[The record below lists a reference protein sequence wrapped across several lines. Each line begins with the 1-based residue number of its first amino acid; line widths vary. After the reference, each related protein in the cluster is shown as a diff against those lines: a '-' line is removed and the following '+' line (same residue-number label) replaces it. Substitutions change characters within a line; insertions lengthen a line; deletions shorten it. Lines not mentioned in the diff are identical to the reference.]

1 MKVKFLSE
9 LPEADLARFRE
20 SELYRISHAD
30 YRHCEIHLEYY
41 KEYFGASWKDV
52 SLVAYDDKCFAIVV
66 YMFLGNGELSF
77 FGAPM
82 SVYSDPA
89 VPVKDQNYAFQE
101 LFVKIEQLGAQ
112 RIKFFEHPAFLM
124 KYYEHEGF
132 TGHTLF
138 ETNID
143 LSRSEEDIFMS
154 VRKSYKSLI
163 NWGKKNLEIKIYDA
177 SNMQDSVMED
187 FENFHI
193 AVAHR
198 RTRSHQSWMLQ
209 SKAVKEG
216 MGYVVM
222 GYLNGELVTATLI
235 LNGLTEC
242 YYGVCVNNRDLM
254 AQKLPIGHYGLYLSI
269 MLAREKGLKVFHFGD
284 VTDNP
289 DPKVNAIVK
298 YKRGFNNE
306 LVSRNYY
313 EVNL

>member
-9 LPEADLARFRE
+9 LTEADLARFRE

-41 KEYFGASWKDV
+41 KEYFGTSWKDV
-52 SLVAYDDKCFAIVV
+52 SLVAFDDKCFAIVV

-89 VPVKDQNYAFQE
+89 VPVKDLNYAFQE
-101 LFVKIEQLGAQ
+101 LFVKVEQLGAQ

-132 TGHTLF
+132 TSHTLF

-163 NWGKKNLEIKIYDA
+163 N
-177 SNMQDSVMED
+177 
-187 FENFHI
+187 
-193 AVAHR
+193 
-198 RTRSHQSWMLQ
+198 
-209 SKAVKEG
+209 
-216 MGYVVM
+216 
-222 GYLNGELVTATLI
+222 
-235 LNGLTEC
+235 
-242 YYGVCVNNRDLM
+242 
-254 AQKLPIGHYGLYLSI
+254 
-269 MLAREKGLKVFHFGD
+269 
-284 VTDNP
+284 
-289 DPKVNAIVK
+289 
-298 YKRGFNNE
+298 
-306 LVSRNYY
+306 
-313 EVNL
+313 